1 MRTTF
6 KHATKANLC
15 FFAFTWFIAL
25 WALVKIIILW
35 PEVYWNNLSKIVVTL
50 AASASIL
57 FITAFLQSRLKHSD
71 RRRRIYWI
79 IVAKQQYS
87 MAIFLL
93 LEVTVILFI
102 TLIYKALCL

>member
-57 FITAFLQSRLKHSD
+57 QSRLKHSD